1 MKTASARPGAVRPGS
16 AAAFGAG
23 RVPYLAAKAFVDE
36 RALDLEVRRTAAEAL
51 RNLARD
57 RDTDRPLRVVEV
69 GAGAGDGFPGW
80 MELAAPFDRV
90 EFTAT
95 DPSPALL
102 GAHRRAVGA
111 WAARDGRRV
120 LPADRGEVR
129 IEGRDR
135 RIVVRFLEAAAPD
148 GLDLLPAGEFDLLVA
163 QSVWDLTP
171 PGTALGAARRLLPA
185 GGVFYSTLTFCG
197 ETRFDPPLPADG
209 RILARYHRSIEARD
223 GDPGAGA
230 RLAAEAERAGSGFEV
245 LASGRSDWRVTPA
258 AGGYAPEELGF
269 VEAVLGF
276 IEQEVSGS
284 ADLAEARAWLAS
296 RRAALAA
303 GELGFRAEN
312 RDLVAVRRPSPG

>member
-1 MKTASARPGAVRPGS
+1 MKAASARPGVVRPG
-16 AAAFGAG
+16 AAAGFGAG

-36 RALDLEVRRTAAEAL
+36 RALDLEVRRAAAEAL
-51 RNLARD
+51 RKLARG
-57 RDTDRPLRVVEV
+57 RGADRPLRVVEV
-69 GAGAGDGFPGW
+69 GAGAGDGFRGW

-102 GAHRRAVGA
+102 GAHRGAVAA
-111 WAARDGRRV
+111 WAVRDGRRV
-120 LPADRGEVR
+120 LPAAGGEVR

-171 PGTALGAARRLLPA
+171 PGAALSAARRLLPA

-209 RILARYHRSIEARD
+209 RILARYHRSIEARG

-230 RLAAEAERAGSGFEV
+230 RLAAEADAAGSGFEV

-258 AGGYAPEELGF
+258 SAGYALEELGF

-276 IEQEVSGS
+276 IEQEVGGS
-284 ADLAEARAWLAS
+284 ADLPEAEGWLAS

-312 RDLVAVRRPSPG
+312 RDLVAVRRPSAG